1 MPPLHEKT
9 RRPVVALDPT
19 PWSGPWGTIQ
29 QILSRLGRD
38 RRVVYSNGP
47 LSLWDRDKPLWNES
61 PLFSGVRPQ
70 DRILVDAPGRLCPT
84 WSKSRLWTNVA
95 ERLHSRHLRQ
105 ASGARRHGIAFV
117 MHPLLAHY
125 VDLLGFD
132 RLVYFAYDQYQ
143 LTAEWSEERARAQ
156 ARLVAD
162 ADLVVAVTAGL
173 AASLPEPGPA
183 KAKILPSAVD
193 LDAYR
198 AGAGAPC
205 PADLAAIPHPR
216 ISYVGRMTPKVDFDL
231 VATIAERRP
240 DWHWVMVGPVLLEG
254 AGQAEAEALAKTHW
268 QRCKQL
274 PNVHFLGNKHHSELP
289 AYMSHVDVNTMC
301 YRAEGGWWVTG
312 SPLKLYEYLAVG
324 QPIVGTPLSA
334 VTDYGHVVALARG
347 VDAWTAA
354 IAHAL
359 TQGGVG
365 TSDERLACAAQNSW
379 DHRLV
384 ELNTWLSA
392 LD

>member
-1 MPPLHEKT
+1 MQPLDAKK
-9 RRPVVALDPT
+9 RRPIVALDST
-19 PWSGPWGTIQ
+19 PWRGPWGTVQ
-29 QILSRLGRD
+29 QILSRLGRE

-47 LSLWDRDKPLWNES
+47 LSLWDRDKPHWAES
-61 PLFSGVRPQ
+61 ALFPGVQPQ
-70 DRILVDAPGRLCPT
+70 NGILVDAPGRLFPT
-84 WSKSRLWTNVA
+84 WPKSHLWTSVGN
-95 ERLHSRHLRQ
+95 RLHSRHLRR
-105 ASGARRHGIAFV
+105 ASGARLHGIAWIL
-117 MHPLLAHY
+117 HPSYEHY

-143 LTAEWSEERARAQ
+143 LTAGWTQDLARRQ

-162 ADLVVAVTAGL
+162 ADLIVAVTAGL
-173 AASLPEPGPA
+173 AAALPEPGPG
-183 KAKILPSAVD
+183 KAKVLPSAVD

-198 AGAGAPC
+198 AGASAPC

-231 VATIAERRP
+231 VATVAERRP

-254 AGQAEAEALAKTHW
+254 AAQPEAEALARTHW
-268 QRCKQL
+268 KRCKDL
-274 PNVHFLGNKHHSELP
+274 PNVHFLGTKHHSELP

-301 YRAEGGWWVTG
+301 YRVEGGWWVTG

-324 QPIVGTPLSA
+324 KPIVGAPLSA
-334 VTDYGHVVALARG
+334 VTEFGHVVALARG
-347 VDAWTAA
+347 VDPWIAA
-354 IAHAL
+354 IEHAL

-365 TSDERLACAAQNSW
+365 TSEERLACAAVNSW
-379 DHRLV
+379 EHRLV